1 MSFTQ
6 AVQSVFQNYANFSGR
21 AMRSEYWWWFLFNI
35 LAGVALGFIE
45 LAIGLA
51 SVLTGLWTL
60 GTILPNWSVAAR
72 RLHDRGQSAWVLLA
86 LPAMTVPAL
95 LFPPLIFVLL
105 LIAISILVVLA
116 LPGDKL
122 PNDFGPP
129 PTVP

>member
-95 LFPPLIFVLL
+95 LFVLL

-116 LPGDKL
+116 LPGDKF